1 MSAVV
6 VGLIGAQ
13 TVVGV
18 ADVGLSGCLVVVG
31 VFAIGVCDAVVGEGG
46 GSRVV
51 VGSVVGISVLS
62 ELGAQTEM
70 SVCALLSSLL
80 LIWLSSLLL
89 NKMAAAVSQVGNI
102 FTGMAAAAGVLV
114 MWVSTVVV
122 VGAEGGGVAEV
133 LVGVVGG
140 DVVDLARCGGEAECL
155 HMSVSLLVVSVDTF
169 LELVLCRRKLAASA
183 ALPWYTVHYEVREGF
198 CLPLLI
204 GEVCWLIFLLFL
216 FFLPSFCCRLFCCRP
231 EKSVM
236 GIP

>member
-18 ADVGLSGCLVVVG
+18 VDVGLPGCLVVVG

-51 VGSVVGISVLS
+51 VWSVVGISVLS

-140 DVVDLARCGGEAECL
+140 L
-155 HMSVSLLVVSVDTF
+155 HTSVSLLVVSVDTF

-183 ALPWYTVHYEVREGF
+183 ALPWCTMKCARASTFLCLLVRPAG
-198 CLPLLI
+198 
-204 GEVCWLIFLLFL
+204 
-216 FFLPSFCCRLFCCRP
+216 
-231 EKSVM
+231 
-236 GIP
+236 